1 MSPTVIALVL
11 AAAAMHAVWN
21 AVVKVDND
29 RLMTMA
35 LVITTTGLLSP
46 FILFL
51 GDFPAPASWPYIIA
65 SAILN
70 NAYFFLLILAYKEGD
85 LSHAY
90 PLARGSAPL
99 MVAIGA
105 AVFAGETLR
114 PLEVIG
120 VMVVSGAIISLMVNR
135 GHSGQRSWPKL
146 IYPLAT
152 GLMIASYTIVDG
164 IGVRLSGSPAGYI
177 GVLFMLS
184 PLPILIIAY
193 LWRGPRF
200 WLYLKSGWRRG
211 VVGGVLNL
219 GSYGLAIWA
228 LSLGAMAY
236 VSALRETSV
245 IIAALIGARL
255 LHEPFGTRRIGAAVM
270 VVIGVIIMSLPSN

>member
-1 MSPTVIALVL
+1 
-11 AAAAMHAVWN
+11 
-21 AVVKVDND
+21 
-29 RLMTMA
+29 MTMA

-46 FILFL
+46 VIFLL
-51 GDFPAPASWPYIIA
+51 GDFPSAASWPYIIA

-70 NAYFFLLILAYKEGD
+70 NAYFFLLILAYKVGD

-99 MVAIGA
+99 MVALGA
-105 AVFAGETLR
+105 AVFAGESLR
-114 PLEVIG
+114 PLEVLG
-120 VMVVSGAIISLMVNR
+120 VLVVSGAIISLMLVR
-135 GHSGQRSWPKL
+135 GDGSRMSWPKL

-152 GLMIASYTIVDG
+152 GLMIASYTVVDG

-177 GVLFMLS
+177 GALFMLS
-184 PLPILIIAY
+184 PIPILIIAY
-193 LWRGPRF
+193 LCRGPRF
-200 WLYLKSGWRRG
+200 WQYLKSSWQRG
-211 VVGGVLNL
+211 VAGGVLNL

-255 LHEPFGTRRIGAAVM
+255 LHEPFGARRIVAAVM
-270 VVIGVIIMSLPSN
+270 VVVGVIIMSLPSGQW